1 MTRGEDE
8 RDKKLHR
15 NRAGRV
21 KRMHVPEGWFDSK
34 ANERQTSSLGKEIY
48 VEDKKKMKNS
58 KTADR
63 NFSTV

>member
-1 MTRGEDE
+1 MMTREDE

-34 ANERQTSSLGKEIY
+34 ANERHKKN
-48 VEDKKKMKNS
+48 DKQQN
-58 KTADR
+58 
-63 NFSTV
+63 VCIL